1 MAAPRVLTTRELN
14 RALLA
19 RQLLLE
25 RSDASIP
32 AALERVGGLQTQ
44 YAPSGYIGLWSRLQ
58 AFRIADLTRAFE
70 DRAAVQ
76 ATLMRVTI
84 HTVSAADYWGFAIAT
99 RRSRQELHLR
109 VRRQELGGV
118 DMEKAADRL
127 RTWLAGGPKRQTELV
142 GLVEGAGYPRAVWD
156 AIGQWVDLVRVPP
169 SGTWQRRRADLY
181 GLAADWLPPSA
192 VSEDDGLRLL
202 VRRYLG
208 GFGPATLADLSS
220 WAGVSASAVQPIV
233 ADLDLRRFRDDADRE
248 LLDLP
253 DGPLPGEDTP
263 VPVRFLPTWDANLLV
278 HARRTLILPEP
289 YRPRIFHTKAPQS
302 FPTILV
308 DGAVAGTWRY
318 ENGEVAIT
326 WFETP
331 PAAIVDEAE
340 AEAARLAAFHADDA
354 SALDADEA

>member
-1 MAAPRVLTTRELN
+1 
-14 RALLA
+14 
-19 RQLLLE
+19 
-25 RSDASIP
+25 
-32 AALERVGGLQTQ
+32 
-44 YAPSGYIGLWSRLQ
+44 
-58 AFRIADLTRAFE
+58 
-70 DRAAVQ
+70 
-76 ATLMRVTI
+76 MRVTI

-127 RTWLAGGPKRQTELV
+127 RTWLAGGPKRQT
-142 GLVEGAGYPRAVWD
+142 GARCGSSRGP
-156 AIGQWVDLVRVPP
+156 AIPAPCGTPSASGSISVRVPP